1 MLLVIGA
8 TLIFRK
14 VNDYLGAG
22 VDQRLCLSL
31 SSADLVHYTVLTVL
45 DFNKILKKDGISSPG
60 TDVVDQASKIL

>member
-14 VNDYLGAG
+14 VNDYLEAG

>member
-14 VNDYLGAG
+14 VNDYLEAG

-45 DFNKILKKDGISSPG
+45 DFNKI
-60 TDVVDQASKIL
+60 